1 VYAKRRGE
9 GWCDGI
15 KIGEIEFLILFR
27 IVSKISAIG

>member
-1 VYAKRRGE
+1 VYVKRRGE
-9 GWCDGI
+9 GCDGI

>member
-1 VYAKRRGE
+1 VYLKRRSE
-9 GWCDGI
+9 RYEVI